1 MENFNDDFVKKCAV
15 KKLTDFTDKS
25 PIFINGSKGKLK
37 VRVTPSGSKT
47 FLLRLKGRHITLGLF
62 DEETFNVSEAK
73 FKAMKILKGEIE
85 EREFSIA
92 PTFRTMVF
100 KVLEYKEQVEMR
112 RGTKQARARLRNQ
125 APTWLLDTPITM
137 LSFRDTMRVRDHF
150 LKNYTIGSFNNFVG
164 ECSSYWNLGN
174 KYFYRDL
181 IGDKTNPFKDFK
193 MTTMGKPPRKKPVRT
208 DLIDIWKKID
218 EFMPSENWKVFFKLK
233 MLLGCHNSELY
244 RMKKDMI
251 YKDDYGTWFYWGIGH
266 HKNSSVKNRIQHR
279 VWLHPKTVEMLDKYL
294 EQNTESEWLFSGLN
308 FSDPVHP
315 HTVSTRWR
323 RFKKESGC
331 EWSAD
336 LFRHAL
342 ITYMTSKQQQH
353 EFITARCYTGG
364 VDREHYLNFEDPSII
379 NQFKVA
385 NEFYQDSLWK
395 DVEECNEVSQMENC
409 SPVHRWDNKPI
420 LTNTYKAIN

>member
-15 KKLTDFTDKS
+15 NKIKDFTDKR
-25 PIFINGSKGKLK
+25 PVFINGTKARL
-37 VRVTPSGSKT
+37 VLRVLPSGSKT
-47 FLLRLKGRHITLGLF
+47 FYLKFKERKVRLGYF
-62 DEETFNVSEAK
+62 DEENFNCAEAQ

-85 EREFSIA
+85 ESDYSDC
-92 PTFRTMVF
+92 PTFRTMIH
-100 KVLEYKEQVEMR
+100 KVLEYKENVLMR
-112 RGTKQARARLRNQ
+112 RGTAQARSRLKQA
-125 APTWLLDTPITM
+125 PKWLLDTPIDRLNFQDTIK
-137 LSFRDTMRVRDHF
+137 LRDQWLAKYKV
-150 LKNYTIGSFNNFVG
+150 GGFNNFVG

-174 KYFYRDL
+174 KYFYRHL
-181 IGDKTNPFKDFK
+181 IGEKANPFKDFK
-193 MTTMGKPPRKKPVRT
+193 MVTIGKPRRKKPTRN

-218 EFMPSENWKVFFKLK
+218 DFMPSENWKVFFKLK

-251 YKDDYGTWFYWGIGH
+251 YKDDYGTWLYWGIGH
-266 HKNSSVKNRIQHR
+266 HKNSSVLNRIEHR
-279 VWLHPKTVEMLDKYL
+279 VWLHPKTVEMLDDYL
-294 EQNTESEWLFSGLN
+294 EKNTESDWLFHGLN
-308 FSDPVHP
+308 FADPMHP
-315 HTVSTRWR
+315 QSISSRWK

-342 ITYMTSKQQQH
+342 ISYMEAEDQNH
-353 EFITARCYTGG
+353 EYITARCYTGG
-364 VDREHYLNFEDPSII
+364 VDRQHYINFEDPKII
-379 NQFKVA
+379 NKFKVA